1 MPRIRNSCPP
11 GIICITPSV
20 IAIICVIIT
29 LFLLFYVFIIQKQH
43 TEIPLSMQTKYLEKA
58 MEKQEQ
64 QQQQQEQQQQP
75 PSVQVKVGDSR
86 YSRAPKPTRDWLNSS
101 VDLDGSIYAVPR
113 IATQGLPEVY
123 QSMGIV
129 KTDSGELLPLYGRRI
144 ASRSDRFN
152 YYTRSDTNNPL
163 PLPITYKKRDCQD
176 DVGCDELFD
185 GDQVTIIPTKQNGS
199 VTVYRFNGPT
209 YIPGLI

>member
-29 LFLLFYVFIIQKQH
+29 FFLLFYVFVIQKQH

-58 MEKQEQ
+58 MEKHELQ
-64 QQQQQEQQQQP
+64 QQQQQEQQQ

-101 VDLDGSIYAVPR
+101 IDLDGSIYAVPR
-113 IATQGLPEVY
+113 IATQGLPEAY

-129 KTDSGELLPLYGRRI
+129 KTESGELLPLYGRRI

-152 YYTRSDTNNPL
+152 YYTRTDTNNPL

-176 DVGCDELFD
+176 NVGCDELFD